1 MNAERQLTI
10 ACLLIAF
17 GGVLLALQLDGDGA
31 IVGTGF
37 TPLGIGAVVALA
49 ATLLAGAGSN
59 SLPRDGLDV
68 LSIASAF
75 LGLSFIVAGVLAPGG
90 SWLFFEVVVLLWLL
104 TRRRP
109 EEKANGPIL
118 APSACAA
125 LAAMLLLRLWIA
137 YQGSENRWQLMEISV
152 PILSSIPWSLLDP
165 IKTIQLGSFDP
176 TEMGLPAGGMRFGP
190 TLTLWSCGFAAV
202 ASGLMWRARAAYELE
217 NDRIHATIQTL
228 PGALARLVERLL
240 PEEQWKQ
247 QGLHGLSERL
257 RCKKIEALIEKE
269 MGTRREFENLL
280 RRTPLLAP
288 PGASEFAA
296 DIGNAMTGAQDSPS
310 SHGD

>member
-1 MNAERQLTI
+1 VNAERQLSF

-17 GGVLLALQLDGDGA
+17 GGLLLALQLDGDGA
-31 IVGTGF
+31 LVGTGF
-37 TPLGIGAVVALA
+37 APLGIGAVVALA
-49 ATLLAGAGSN
+49 ATLLAGARSN
-59 SLPRDGLDV
+59 TLPRDALDV

-75 LGLSFIVAGVLAPGG
+75 LGLSFLVAGVLAPGG

-104 TRRRP
+104 TRRP
-109 EEKANGPIL
+109 LEQKASGPIL

-125 LAAMLLLRLWIA
+125 LAVMLLVRLWIA

-152 PILSSIPWSLLDP
+152 PILSSIPLKLLDP
-165 IKTIQLGSFDP
+165 IKTIELGSFDP
-176 TEMGLPAGGMRFGP
+176 TEMGLPITGMAFGP
-190 TLTLWSCGFAAV
+190 TLALWSSGFAAV
-202 ASGLMWRARAAYELE
+202 AGGLMWRARAAYELE

-228 PGALARLVERLL
+228 PPALARLVERLL
-240 PEEQWKQ
+240 PEEEWKQ
-247 QGLHGLSERL
+247 LGLHGLSERL

-269 MGTRREFENLL
+269 MRSRREFENLL

-296 DIGNAMTGAQDSPS
+296 DIGNAIQGEPPADAR
-310 SHGD
+310 

>member
-1 MNAERQLTI
+1 MSAERQLGF
-10 ACLLIAF
+10 ACLLIAI

-31 IVGTGF
+31 LVGTGF
-37 TPLGIGAVVALA
+37 VPLGIGAVVALA
-49 ATLLAGAGSN
+49 ATLLAGARSN
-59 SLPRDGLDV
+59 TLPRDALDV

-75 LGLSFIVAGVLAPGG
+75 LGLAFIVAGVLAPGG
-90 SWLFFEVVVLLWLL
+90 SWLFFEVLVLLWLL
-104 TRRRP
+104 TRRPP
-109 EEKANGPIL
+109 EQKASGPIL

-125 LAAMLLLRLWIA
+125 LVVMLLVRLWIA

-152 PILSSIPWSLLDP
+152 PILSSIPLKLLDP

-176 TEMGLPAGGMRFGP
+176 TEMGLPITGMSFGP
-190 TLTLWSCGFAAV
+190 TLALWSCGFAAV
-202 ASGLMWRARAAYELE
+202 AGGLMWRARAAYELE

-228 PGALARLVERLL
+228 PPTLARLVERLL
-240 PEEQWKQ
+240 PEEEWKQ

-257 RCKKIEALIEKE
+257 RCKKIEALIGKE
-269 MGTRREFENLL
+269 MRSRREFENLL

-296 DIGNAMTGAQDSPS
+296 DIGNAIQGEPPA
-310 SHGD
+310 